1 MSVSKP
7 TNVIEDKEDFLDV
20 DPEIRGQSFVCLS
33 FLSPEKV
40 LDKKEL
46 FFFQRFMKFYEAK
59 IRFDALE
66 KFLANVVR
74 EQNEKVGEERER
86 ILGRLTEVSSNGDEG
101 VDEDSKEDLREDID
115 QAFTR
120 ATLKIVDVFDSFK
133 SYLETHR
140 EEMTSKKNIVEA
152 YEEFMFNKGKELED
166 EFHAAN
172 EFRTTVRG
180 LKVRGSYSTH
190 KEASVR
196 AKKLQKDDPL
206 HHVFVGQ
213 VGYWLPWDPNPNEIE
228 DQQYAE
234 KELNELMQKH
244 KEQQEVKKELFEE
257 EKARKVEAAKAEA
270 AVNSQKALTDNPREE
285 QDATAEESTSA
296 STSVVEASAEQVSGI
311 TEAREL
317 MREMDDNR
325 IPVNPGEEYKARQRA
340 RQEKDTEV
348 GDDEE

>member
-7 TNVIEDKEDFLDV
+7 STAVQEDFLDV
-20 DPEIRGQSFVCLS
+20 DPEIRGQGFVCLS

-40 LDKKEL
+40 LEKKEL

-74 EQNEKVGEERER
+74 EQNDKVGEERER
-86 ILGRLTEVSSNGDEG
+86 ILARLVDGAT
-101 VDEDSKEDLREDID
+101 VDEDVRDEVNE
-115 QAFTR
+115 AFTKS
-120 ATLKIVDVFDSFK
+120 TLKIVDVFDSFK

-140 EEMTSKKNIVEA
+140 EEMTSKVNIVDA

-172 EFRTTVRG
+172 DFQTTVRG

-190 KEASVR
+190 KEAAAR

-213 VGYWLPWDPNPNEIE
+213 VGYWLPWDPNPNDIE

-234 KELNELMQKH
+234 KELNELMMKH
-244 KEQQEVKKELFEE
+244 KEQQEVKKELFEA
-257 EKARKVEAAKAEA
+257 EKNRKVDAAKADA
-270 AVNSQKALTDNPREE
+270 AASSQKALGDNPRDVDEDE
-285 QDATAEESTSA
+285 DAVAGTEAETSTDAKA
-296 STSVVEASAEQVSGI
+296 STASEAPVEQVSGI
-311 TEAREL
+311 SEAREL
-317 MREMDDNR
+317 MREMDESR
-325 IPVNPGEEYKARQRA
+325 LPVNPGEEYKARQRA
-340 RQEKDTEV
+340 QETREN
-348 GDDEE
+348 GDEE

>member
-7 TNVIEDKEDFLDV
+7 SSAVQEDFLDV
-20 DPEIRGQSFVCLS
+20 DPEIRGQGFVCLS
-33 FLSPEKV
+33 FLSPEKI
-40 LDKKEL
+40 LEKKEL

-86 ILGRLTEVSSNGDEG
+86 ILARLADGAT
-101 VDEDSKEDLREDID
+101 VDEDVRDEVNE
-115 QAFTR
+115 AFTKS
-120 ATLKIVDVFDSFK
+120 TLKIVDVFDSFK

-140 EEMTSKKNIVEA
+140 EEMTSKVNIVDA
-152 YEEFMFNKGKELED
+152 YDEFMFNKGKELED

-172 EFRTTVRG
+172 DFQTTVRG
-180 LKVRGSYSTH
+180 LKVRGSYGTH
-190 KEASVR
+190 KEAAAR

-213 VGYWLPWDPNPNEIE
+213 VGYWLPWDPNPNDIE

-234 KELNELMQKH
+234 KELNELMMKH
-244 KEQQEVKKELFEE
+244 KEQQEVKKELFEA
-257 EKARKVEAAKAEA
+257 EKNRKVEAAKADA
-270 AVNSQKALTDNPREE
+270 AASSQKALGGNPRDVDE
-285 QDATAEESTSA
+285 DAGAEEETSTDAKA
-296 STSVVEASAEQVSGI
+296 STASEAPVEQVSGI

-317 MREMDDNR
+317 MREMDESR
-325 IPVNPGEEYKARQRA
+325 LPVNPGEEYKARQRA
-340 RQEKDTEV
+340 QERREN
-348 GDDEE
+348 GDEE

>member
-7 TNVIEDKEDFLDV
+7 SNAVSEPKEDFLDV

-33 FLSPEKV
+33 FLSPEKI

-74 EQNEKVGEERER
+74 DQNEKVGEERER
-86 ILGRLTEVSSNGDEG
+86 ILGRLKEVSSNSGSGGE
-101 VDEDSKEDLREDID
+101 DEDAKEDLREDVD

-172 EFRTTVRG
+172 DFRTTVRG

-257 EKARKVEAAKAEA
+257 EKTRKVEAAKAEA
-270 AVNSQKALTDNPREE
+270 AANSQKALSDNPRDE
-285 QDATAEESTSA
+285 QDATAEEPNTENEPVST
-296 STSVVEASAEQVSGI
+296 SAEQVSGI

-317 MREMDDNR
+317 MREMDESR

-340 RQEKDTEV
+340 RQEKDA
-348 GDDEE
+348 DDE

>member
-7 TNVIEDKEDFLDV
+7 SNAVSEPKEDFLDV

-33 FLSPEKV
+33 FLSPEKI

-86 ILGRLTEVSSNGDEG
+86 ILGRLKEASGD
-101 VDEDSKEDLREDID
+101 DAKEDLHEDVD

-172 EFRTTVRG
+172 DFRTTVRG

-234 KELNELMQKH
+234 KELNELMKKH

-270 AVNSQKALTDNPREE
+270 AANSQKALSDNPRDE
-285 QDATAEESTSA
+285 QEDATAEESTSI
-296 STSVVEASAEQVSGI
+296 VEASAEQVSGI

-317 MREMDDNR
+317 MREMDESR
-325 IPVNPGEEYKARQRA
+325 IPVNPAEEYKARQRA